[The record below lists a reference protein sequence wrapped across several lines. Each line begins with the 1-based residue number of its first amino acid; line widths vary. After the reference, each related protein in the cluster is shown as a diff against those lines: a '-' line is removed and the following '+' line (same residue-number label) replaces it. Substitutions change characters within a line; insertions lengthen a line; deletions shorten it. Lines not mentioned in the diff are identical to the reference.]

1 MSIWIPIQCFP
12 WSEFWVLPSLASWWD
27 LVLHLP
33 WFCSCVRLLHSCN
46 MLFCLLSQNE
56 WMSCCLLGLYFF
68 PENIFCLVFG
78 INQISIQEPS
88 VVAVGTLF
96 SMRKGGTKPPQSGK
110 SVGCW
115 RNPVLLHCF
124 TWFSVYFV
132 KKGFFILSS
141 FLFLKVVSAVNHG
154 HWCCQFYLLI
164 VFYFSFCYILVC
176 SGVF

>member
-1 MSIWIPIQCFP
+1 MSIWIPLQCFP

-46 MLFCLLSQNE
+46 MLFCLPSQNE
-56 WMSCCLLGLYFF
+56 WMSCCLLALYFF

-78 INQISIQEPS
+78 INQISIQELS
-88 VVAVGTLF
+88 VVAVGTLL
-96 SMRKGGTKPPQSGK
+96 SMRKSQATSVRKVCWMLKK
-110 SVGCW
+110 SCAVTLFSLSF
-115 RNPVLLHCF
+115 RFTLLRK
-124 TWFSVYFV
+124 V
-132 KKGFFILSS
+132 FISSS
-141 FLFLKVVSAVNHG
+141 FLFLKVVSAVNRG
-154 HWCCQFYLLI
+154 HWCCQFYFLV